1 MTKLE
6 KYLVWGSSAVVTAT
20 GLAYAWMKYL
30 IQPADP
36 FAVVNHPLQP
46 LVLKL
51 HIVTAPVFVFAIGM
65 IAMRHIWPHF
75 RKGLARARRSG
86 VSSMLLVLPLIVS
99 GYALQAI
106 SAVSWLSIVGYVHLA
121 LGIAFALAALGHAI
135 ATRAAP
141 RAMEVNSNE
150 QANAAQVF
158 CRMK

>member
-20 GLAYAWMKYL
+20 GLVYAWMKYL
-30 IQPADP
+30 MLPADP

-75 RKGLARARRSG
+75 RNGLARARRSG
-86 VSSMLLVLPLIVS
+86 VSSMLLILPMIVS

-106 SAVSWLSIVGYVHLA
+106 SAVSWLRIVGYVHLA
-121 LGIAFALAALGHAI
+121 LGIVFALAALGHAI

-141 RAMEVNSNE
+141 RAMAVNSNE
-150 QANAAQVF
+150 QASAAQVF